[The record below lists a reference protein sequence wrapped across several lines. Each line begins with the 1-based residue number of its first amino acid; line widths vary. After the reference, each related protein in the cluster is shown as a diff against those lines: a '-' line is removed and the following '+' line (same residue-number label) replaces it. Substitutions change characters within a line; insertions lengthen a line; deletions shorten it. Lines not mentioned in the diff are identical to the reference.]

1 MKMTIDEGVAAACGR
16 NFCDALKIAN
26 HLANDGDSKG
36 ADEILRAIACSVV
49 SFARVRGC
57 DFP

>member
-1 MKMTIDEGVAAACGR
+1 MDMTIDEGVAAACAL

-26 HLANDGDSKG
+26 HLAVIGDSEG
-36 ADEILRAIACSVV
+36 SDEILRAIACSLV
-49 SFARVRGC
+49 SFARARGC